1 MKHSTGKGLRPRW
14 AAVLMLAAVLVCAAP
29 QPASANIPLIA
40 RGLGRTL
47 SAVFSL
53 PASMMADSVRGG
65 FPLGLIMGTVR
76 GTMQAITGTVV
87 GAIDMARGAAPYAKY
102 LVFL

>member
-1 MKHSTGKGLRPRW
+1 MHPFKTPHLRRFLTIPIL
-14 AAVLMLAAVLVCAAP
+14 ASVLLCAAP

-40 RGLGRTL
+40 RGVGRTL

-53 PASMMADSVRGG
+53 PAAMIQDSTRAI

-76 GTMQAITGTVV
+76 GTMMMLTGTVM
-87 GAIDMARGAAPYAKY
+87 GAFDLARGAAPYAKY